1 MTKLTDI
8 FSTRELSLLIWLTF
22 LIIALTFVKEIRK
35 TMVGVISAFFV
46 TKIVSVFAVLTI
58 YLGLILFLLKSFSLW
73 DVTLLKDTIF
83 WFFSFAVVTFFS
95 INKAK
100 DIVFFKT
107 FLVDSFKWTIFI
119 EFLVNFYTFSLTT
132 ELILFPIILIVATTQ
147 AFSQT
152 DKMNEQVTK
161 LLTNILSIIGTTYF
175 LYALYKTLFD
185 YKNVFTLHNLNSLVL
200 PILLTTLL
208 LPFYYLLAVIMQ
220 YEELFI
226 RADFMTNDKKKS
238 KLLKREILLTAKL
251 NLNKI
256 KTIKTNLNKF
266 DFYHS
271 TNIKQYIKT
280 IK

>member
-8 FSTRELSLLIWLTF
+8 FSTRELSLLIWLTV
-22 LIIALTFVKEIRK
+22 LIITLTFGKEIRK
-35 TMVGVISAFFV
+35 SMLGVISAFFA
-46 TKIVSVFAVLTI
+46 TKIVLVFALLTI
-58 YLGLILFLLKSFSLW
+58 YVGLIVFLLKSFSLL
-73 DVTLLKDTIF
+73 DVTLFKDTIF
-83 WFFSFAVVTFFS
+83 WFFSFAIVTFFS

-100 DIVFFKT
+100 DIGFFKSI
-107 FLVDSFKWTIFI
+107 LVDSFKWTIFL

-132 ELILFPIILIVATTQ
+132 ELILFPFILIVTTTQ

-152 DKMNEQVTK
+152 DKKNEQVTK
-161 LLTNILSIIGTTYF
+161 LLTNILSIIVTAYF

-200 PILLTTLL
+200 PLLLTTLL

-226 RADFMTNDKKKS
+226 RADFMTNDKNKS
-238 KLLKREILLTAKL
+238 KLLKREILMTAKF

-271 TNIKQYIKT
+271 TDIKQYIKT